1 MVQGSFLNFLPPAPA
16 AGPTP
21 GLDFLLDGLDEI
33 ARRDA
38 DFPGLPYLLSR
49 PNVVWLCAGRPE
61 GALPETLS
69 ERRCTRLFGGS
80 LPPMSDAGIRGMLLD
95 RTGALKCDLPRL
107 DREHPGGSHDPA
119 AVTNAASRLSCAGV
133 GAAARRPLR
142 HRGHPRRELP
152 SRGAG
157 PTAADP
163 ERVHFFDRAGANL
176 IDSARGGDR
185 MESATTGRAGG
196 MRTAL

>member
-1 MVQGSFLNFLPPAPA
+1 MVQGSFLNFLPPALA

-38 DFPGLPYLLSR
+38 DFPGLPYLPSR
-49 PNVVWLCAGRPE
+49 PNVVWLCVGRPE

-95 RTGALKCDLPRL
+95 RTGALKVRP
-107 DREHPGGSHDPA
+107 
-119 AVTNAASRLSCAGV
+119 
-133 GAAARRPLR
+133 AAAR
-142 HRGHPRRELP
+142 
-152 SRGAG
+152 SRA
-157 PTAADP
+157 P
-163 ERVHFFDRAGANL
+163 
-176 IDSARGGDR
+176 GGQP
-185 MESATTGRAGG
+185 
-196 MRTAL
+196 